1 MNKFIAQVTEIKNCD
16 NLHIVKF
23 VSFEEEL
30 SMMSLDINES
40 IGISTNVELIVKP
53 THVAIAKDFSG
64 EVSYSNRLPCI
75 IESMDNGQ
83 LLSSLKLNY
92 CGIILESIITLNAV
106 NRMDLRVGD
115 SVTAFI
121 KASDL
126 SIGEVVDV

>member
-1 MNKFIAQVTEIKNCD
+1 MNRFIAQVVEIKNCD

-23 VSFEEEL
+23 ALFRDEL
-30 SMMSLDINES
+30 SMMSLDINEN
-40 IGISTNVELIVKP
+40 IGVGTKVELIVKP

-64 EVSYSNRLPCI
+64 EVSYSNRLPCTV
-75 IESMDNGQ
+75 ESINNGE
-83 LLSSLKLNY
+83 LLSSVKLDFH
-92 CGIILESIITLNAV
+92 GIILESIITLNAV